1 MYIQIEKGMEGLKK
15 YLLVLSLALL
25 VLMAACG
32 NSEETPKEVSK
43 VEKES
48 NGSENNDTEE
58 VEEESYNEV
67 LIDSDITTITLEGIS
82 NVTDDIFGDSHVIKV
97 SIENKS
103 DDTIVIQTDQ
113 VSVDGLMVTD
123 NVFFSEEVA
132 AGKKANGKIEIQVFD
147 DEELPPLD
155 EELEMILKVI
165 SEETYETIEEEKIN
179 IEIK

>member
-1 MYIQIEKGMEGLKK
+1 MKK
-15 YLLVLSLALL
+15 ILLLVTAAIFLLS
-25 VLMAACG
+25 ACG
-32 NSEETPKEVSK
+32 ETNEEPKEVSK

-48 NGSENNDTEE
+48 NESENNESEETEGE
-58 VEEESYNEV
+58 ASYDEV
-67 LIDSDITTITLEGIS
+67 LIDSDIAKITLEGIS

-132 AGKKANGKIEIQVFD
+132 GGKKANGKIEIQVFD